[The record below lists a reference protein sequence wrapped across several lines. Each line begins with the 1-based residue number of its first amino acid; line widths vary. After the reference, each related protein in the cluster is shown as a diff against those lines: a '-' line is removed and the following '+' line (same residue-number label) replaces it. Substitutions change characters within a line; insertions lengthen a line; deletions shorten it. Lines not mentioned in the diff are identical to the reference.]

1 MPKASLPLGNLRGVA
16 ILWILA
22 FHCVSAY
29 IVNQPPHALAFDA
42 PPYDWRAF
50 PIIDEQRWLGF
61 DLFCAFAFL
70 FLMQL
75 MFFLSGVFVWP
86 SVERRGWKA
95 FLGHRLWRLG
105 VPFVLGV
112 YLLMPVAFY
121 PVYRVTAV
129 DPGWSAYWAHWTALP
144 ITPTG
149 PMWFLWFLVA
159 LNIVVAAIHRLAPNT
174 GRFLAPLLA
183 KTVTYPVRFFILIVV
198 VTAVA
203 YLPLSAI
210 YSPWKWV
217 GVGPFEVQ
225 AAFAPQYML
234 YFLFGVAVGSYGY
247 ERGLFDPNGMLV
259 RRWGRWLIG
268 SFVAFFAWIIPTAL
282 VMRVPSAPVA
292 LLQVLGD
299 LALVT
304 FAAAACFSMTG
315 IFLRFANGRWPVI
328 DSISEHAY
336 GIYFFHYLFVVWLQY
351 ALLDFAVPAVIKGV
365 AVFVG
370 TVLFSWAASAAT
382 TRLLASAR
390 PLLARGAALLGAP
403 SVANGLFS
411 ETKFSD

>member
-16 ILWILA
+16 ILLILA

-29 IVNQPPHALAFDA
+29 IVNQPAHAVVFDD
-42 PPYDWRAF
+42 PSYDWRAF

-70 FLMQL
+70 YLMQL

-86 SVERRGWKA
+86 SLQRKGWKPY
-95 FLGHRLWRLG
+95 LGHRLWRLG
-105 VPFVLGV
+105 VPFVLGA
-112 YLLMPVAFY
+112 YLLMPVAYY

-129 DPGWSAYWAHWTALP
+129 DPGWSAYWAHWMALP

-159 LNIVVAAIHRLAPNT
+159 LNIVAALLYRLAPDT
-174 GRFLAPLLA
+174 DRLLAPFLA
-183 KTVTYPVRFFILIVV
+183 KTATDPWKFFILIVV

-203 YLPLSAI
+203 YLPLSAT

-217 GVGPFEVQ
+217 GIGPFEVQ
-225 AAFAPQYML
+225 AAFAPQYVL

-247 ERGLFDPNGMLV
+247 DRGLFDRGGMLV
-259 RRWGRWLIG
+259 RHWRRWLVG
-268 SFVAFFAWIIPTAL
+268 SFIAFFAWIIPTAL
-282 VMRVPSAPVA
+282 VMKVPSAPVMV
-292 LLQVLGD
+292 LQVVGD

-304 FAAAACFSMTG
+304 FAAAACFSMTA
-315 IFLRFANGRWPVI
+315 IFLHFANARWPVI
-328 DSISEHAY
+328 GSISEHAY

-351 ALLDFAVPAVIKGV
+351 ALLDFAVPTVLKGL

-370 TVLFSWAASAAT
+370 TVLFSWAASVAT
-382 TRLLASAR
+382 TRLLASAQ
-390 PLLARGAALLGAP
+390 PLMARGAALLRAP
-403 SVANGLFS
+403 SLANGRFS
-411 ETKFSD
+411 ETEFFD

>member
-22 FHCVSAY
+22 FHSVSAY
-29 IVNQPPHALAFDA
+29 IVNQPAHAIAFDA
-42 PPYDWRAF
+42 PSYDWRAF

-86 SVERRGWKA
+86 SLERKGWKA
-95 FLGHRLWRLG
+95 FVGHRLWRLG

-112 YLLMPVAFY
+112 FLLMPVAYY

-129 DPGWSAYWAHWTALP
+129 DPGWAAYWAHWMALP
-144 ITPTG
+144 IIPTG

-159 LNIVVAAIHRLAPNT
+159 LNIIVALVYRLAPHT
-174 GRFLAPLLA
+174 SRVLAPFLAGTAIDP
-183 KTVTYPVRFFILIVV
+183 KKFFMVIVV
-198 VTAVA
+198 ATAVA

-210 YSPWKWV
+210 YTPWKWV
-217 GVGPFEVQ
+217 GIGPFEVQ
-225 AAFAPQYML
+225 AAFAPQYVL
-234 YFLFGVAVGSYGY
+234 YFLFGVAAGSYGY
-247 ERGLFDPNGMLV
+247 DRGLFDPGGMLV
-259 RRWGRWLIG
+259 RHWRRWLVG
-268 SFVAFFAWIIPTAL
+268 TFVAFFSWIIPTAL
-282 VMRVPSAPVA
+282 VMKVPSAPVVV
-292 LLQVLGD
+292 LQIVGD

-304 FAAAACFSMTG
+304 FAATACFCMTA
-315 IFLRFANGRWPVI
+315 IFLRFANARWPVI

-336 GIYFFHYLFVVWLQY
+336 GIYFFHYLVVVWLQY
-351 ALLDFAVPAVIKGV
+351 ALLDYAVPAIGKGL
-365 AVFVG
+365 AVFAG
-370 TVLFSWAASAAT
+370 TVLFSWAASIAT

-390 PLLARGAALLGAP
+390 PLMARGAALLGAP
-403 SVANGLFS
+403 SLANGRFS